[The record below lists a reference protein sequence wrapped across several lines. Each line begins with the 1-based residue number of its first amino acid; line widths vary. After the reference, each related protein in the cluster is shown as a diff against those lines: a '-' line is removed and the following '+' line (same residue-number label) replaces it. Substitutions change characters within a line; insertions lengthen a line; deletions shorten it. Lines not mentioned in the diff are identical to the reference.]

1 MVTERR
7 AVPAAALVLAL
18 LALLLTGCG
27 SIANIYKFEGRGLL
41 YSHRTEPLTRNHRPF
56 EADGT
61 STAIGVQKQLHVQY
75 VTITWDSNAI
85 GEIAK
90 RAGIKTILYADI
102 ERESVLLGLWRR
114 TTVHIYGYGE

>member
-1 MVTERR
+1 MATDRR
-7 AVPAAALVLAL
+7 AVRSAALVLVVLGL
-18 LALLLTGCG
+18 LVTGCG
-27 SIANIYKFEGRGLL
+27 SIPHIHKFEGRGLL
-41 YSHRTEPLTRNHRPF
+41 YTHRIKPLTRNHRPF
-56 EADGT
+56 EANGT
-61 STAIGVQKQLHVQY
+61 STAKGVQKQLHVQY

-102 ERESVLLGLWRR
+102 ERESILLGLWRR